1 MIYSVKDIYILYLL
15 KETPIEFIY
24 FLLFD
29 TDTVFNEFTNKF
41 QSNDLKESIE
51 NSVKTGHPTYNCIVT
66 IDLQLH

>member
-1 MIYSVKDIYILYLL
+1 MVKSYHDFRVIGDERHKNI
-15 KETPIEFIY
+15 I
-24 FLLFD
+24 FD
-29 TDTVFNEFTNKF
+29 VVVDSNEFTNKF